1 MKRITVVF
9 SIAGSMIGILSAVY
23 AIDIVGADPAYSERL
38 WAGWL
43 ALLLAGVTGLA
54 SLVIILPP
62 DTSSLPLAIG
72 SVMMIGGIAG
82 FICINLFYINTL
94 YGLAVPLWI
103 AGAVLAFRDARVAQA
118 AQAAR

>member
-1 MKRITVVF
+1 MNRLTVVF

-23 AIDIVGADPAYSERL
+23 AIDIVGADPGYSERL

-43 ALLLAGVTGLA
+43 ALLLAGLVGVTGLV

-62 DTSSLPLAIG
+62 GASSLPLAIG
-72 SVMMIGGIAG
+72 SIMMIGGIAG

-103 AGAVLAFRDARVAQA
+103 SGAVLAFRDARVAH
-118 AQAAR
+118 AAR

>member
-1 MKRITVVF
+1 MKRLTVVF

-43 ALLLAGVTGLA
+43 ALLLAGLVGVTGLV

-62 DTSSLPLAIG
+62 GASSLPLAIG
-72 SVMMIGGIAG
+72 SIMMIGGIAG

-118 AQAAR
+118 AR